1 MARRT
6 FNSIESTADQA
17 DALVQQG
24 RWGDAER
31 HYRDLIGQTHVINY
45 EYDDWLRRLGEIY
58 RHLGRVRE
66 ASFVYLYL
74 HYFDMARGQ
83 LAGDEHVALRARLAE
98 IEKKW
103 TEAAGLYQQA
113 KLPVHAAVAF
123 ERAKQYT
130 EATAAWKQLVHAP
143 GLGQRPYEAALVHFN
158 YGLAA
163 VRIDASSAEARRA
176 LIESQRKLEQVAD
189 DFEQVG
195 ELERAFDCFQILLKL
210 GKESAQFENLAEGY
224 VNCIRVLRD
233 DNLKFY
239 VLQYYEDFI
248 KLALERGELHA
259 AATLYQEAAAFASR
273 AGLPYD
279 RHYQHKSAMTWMKCA
294 DKFVETGVPVQMVE
308 NALLAAASQHSAVGD
323 YPAVRDCFDK
333 LAGLELPDR
342 AKKRFNAIAQ
352 RYKGLNAPAVELPG
366 LPDYL
371 KQQHAYAD
379 IWFVDLLEWEM
390 EGDPY
395 AVAASIVGDL
405 RYPNGI
411 RRRALV
417 VLLTLADAQ
426 SRNAAGSVETLVGVA
441 ELLGQLQ
448 SYAALSPLERLF
460 ASADPLV
467 RKAAVSALRFLYF
480 KRSFVIVRKALADV
494 DAGVRES
501 ALSAIGGL
509 HFPHAFNPLARIYR
523 ESTDPRVRV
532 AALQSI
538 GKIQTVEAGEF
549 LVMVLRQ
556 ETGSLR
562 DAAHQALGS
571 MDNADVLPILRQHHE
586 IETNPAVRETLGEL
600 LRRH

>member
-1 MARRT
+1 MANRR
-6 FNSIESTADQA
+6 FNSIESTADTA

-24 RWGDAER
+24 RWAEAER

-58 RHLGRVRE
+58 RHLRRDRE

-83 LAGDEHVALRARLAE
+83 LAAEEHVALRARLAE

-103 TEAAGLYQQA
+103 TEAAQLYQQA

-130 EATAAWKQLVHAP
+130 EATAAWKQLLHAP
-143 GLGQRPYEAALVHFN
+143 GLGQRPYETALVHFN

-163 VRIDASSAEARRA
+163 VRLDAGSAEARRA

-189 DFEQVG
+189 DFEQGG

-259 AATLYQEAAAFASR
+259 GATLYQEAAAFASR

-279 RHYQHKSAMTWMKCA
+279 RHYQHKSAMTWMRCA
-294 DKFVETGVPVQMVE
+294 DKFLEQGVPVQMVE

-323 YPAVRDCFDK
+323 YPAVRECFDK
-333 LAGLELPDR
+333 LAGLELTDR
-342 AKKRFNAIAQ
+342 QKKRFSAIAA
-352 RYKGLNAPAVELPG
+352 RYKGLAAPPVELPG

-426 SRNAAGSVETLVGVA
+426 ARKVEGSTETLAHVA
-441 ELLGQLQ
+441 DLLGQLQ

-460 ASADPLV
+460 ASPDPAIRKEAV
-467 RKAAVSALRFLYF
+467 RALRFLYF
-480 KRSFVIVRKALADV
+480 KRSFVIVRKALTDS
-494 DAGVRES
+494 DAGVREA
-501 ALSAIGGL
+501 ALLAIAGL

-523 ESTDPRVRV
+523 ESTDPRVRT

-562 DAAHQALGS
+562 DAAHASLGQ
-571 MDNADVLPILRQHHE
+571 MDNADVVPILRQHHE
-586 IETNPAVRETLGEL
+586 IETNPQVRETLGEL